1 MPVPAIPVSVTCP
14 NCKNTF
20 AIQVRTVIDVGEEPE
35 LKEEFL
41 KGQVNYAQ
49 CPKCGMGGMLTSAIV
64 YHDPAK
70 ELLITYVP
78 SEMGLSADQQEK
90 YVGSLVSSVMDSL
103 PPEQR
108 KGYFFQPKTALTLES
123 VIDSILEADGVSK
136 EVLEQQR
143 ARLRLINQLLAA
155 KDDDKTLDK
164 LVDEHRNEMD
174 YEFFLTLSGMIDV
187 NQQEPREESDTRA
200 EEIKEL
206 RSKLLDRV
214 NPTMPGAALPDASYD
229 EIINLLRK
237 TKEGSAWRTAIA
249 SNRARLDYGFF
260 QALTAKIDQARASN
274 DDEEADALTDLRQ
287 RINDELDAQDQLL
300 RDVEDQA
307 NLLIMELYGADD
319 LAAALRE
326 HEEEINEVFLTAL
339 ARYEATAMAKGQ
351 TERADRFK
359 AMLESAIDL
368 LEEDLP
374 PETRLLNRLARAEY
388 PDETGAVLEE
398 HRGLL
403 SDEFLAVFDQAVS
416 RLDEQSEALAKHMQD
431 VRQQI
436 VAKMTIQRA

>member
-20 AIQVRTVIDVGEEPE
+20 AVQVRTVIDVGEEPE

-49 CPKCGMGGMLTSAIV
+49 CPKCGTGGMLTSAIV

-274 DDEEADALTDLRQ
+274 DDEQADALTDLRQ

>member
-20 AIQVRTVIDVGEEPE
+20 AVQVRTVIDVGEEPE

-49 CPKCGMGGMLTSAIV
+49 CPKCGMGGTLTSAIV

-274 DDEEADALTDLRQ
+274 DDKEADALSDLRQ

-319 LAAALRE
+319 LTAALRE